1 MKNVVKFTVS
11 VLALGFAPAVAMA
24 GTCNQTPTCGN
35 DAPAATQDTSCN
47 QTTACGGNQ
56 ETTTATEGCTL
67 RGPCDLGSDVE
78 RNINQQTQFGNIE
91 SYSTVSAHEVLNGTE
106 GSATAVGN
114 LMSGS
119 ANSVDLYAQYDQATK
134 GNVIADSLVVVDDAH
149 GDTYSN
155 VTAQGNSGQV
165 VGLNN
170 ATYTY
175 MQQETLYGKNIFG
188 VNTVSVDRAD
198 NIDAVTQVAGNNFNT
213 AVANGYLQN
222 QSGQYNASNTVAS
235 TYVEGNT
242 VFGYVNAQS
251 VAAGNSHVTAGQH
264 AEINSE
270 IEQKTYAPVVAETAV
285 SVGIANDAAAISTAY
300 GNNTSITN
308 EWGRVNL
315 SGNQETN
322 DSVTANSEIVL
333 NDWGNT
339 AYADASATGNGVL
352 ISNIGDDANLVMA
365 QNNYGNVSATANFMG
380 SSSMGGVGGANSFA
394 VGNTITGFVCAGCNG
409 GSVRMNSLT
418 SQTNYGN
425 VYASTNITGGSSGS
439 LVGSAMA
446 VGNNAT
452 FIAKG
457 SN

>member
-11 VLALGFAPAVAMA
+11 LLALGFAPALAVA
-24 GTCNQTPTCGN
+24 GTCNQTPTC
-35 DAPAATQDTSCN
+35 TE
-47 QTTACGGNQ
+47 NQ
-56 ETTTATEGCTL
+56 EANVTATEACTL
-67 RGPCDLGSDVE
+67 KGPCDLGVAVE
-78 RNINQQTQFGNIE
+78 RNINQQTQFGDVE
-91 SYSTVSAHEVLNGTE
+91 SYSTIAAGESLNGTE

-119 ANSVDLYAQYDQATK
+119 ANAVDFYVQHDQATK
-134 GNVIADSLVVVDDAH
+134 GNVIADSLIVVDDAH
-149 GDTYSN
+149 GDTLST

-175 MQQETLYGKNIFG
+175 MQQETLYGKNIYG

-222 QSGQYNASNTVAS
+222 RSGQYNASETVAS
-235 TYVEGNT
+235 TYVEGNE

-251 VAAGNSHVTAGQH
+251 IAAGNSHVTAGQG

-270 IEQKTYAPVVAETAV
+270 IEQKTYAPVIAETEV
-285 SVGIANDAAAISTAY
+285 NVGITSNAAAVATAY
-300 GNNTSITN
+300 GNNTSISN
-308 EWGRVNL
+308 EWGQVSL
-315 SGNQETN
+315 SGVQETN
-322 DSVTANSEIVL
+322 GDVSANSEIYL
-333 NDWGNT
+333 NDWSET
-339 AYADASATGNGVL
+339 AFADASATGNGVL
-352 ISNIGDDANLVMA
+352 ISNIGQDANLVMA
-365 QNNYGNVSATANFMG
+365 QNNYGNVSSTANFSG

-409 GSVRMNSLT
+409 GNVRMNSNT

-425 VYASTNITGGSSGS
+425 VYASSNVTGGSSGA